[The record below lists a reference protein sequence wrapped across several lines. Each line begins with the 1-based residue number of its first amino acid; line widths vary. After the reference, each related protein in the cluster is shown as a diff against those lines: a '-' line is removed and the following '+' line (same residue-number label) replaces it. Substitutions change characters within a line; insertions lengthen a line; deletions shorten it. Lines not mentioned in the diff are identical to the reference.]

1 MDTKTDF
8 RATMRSQVKNCSL
21 KHNSHEHLENANV
34 YYSSYVDF
42 TKVIKNPSEEDMMT
56 DELQVYEKYFKSKI
70 DKQNQK
76 YAVKRQYKN
85 QRTVKDFYDRNP
97 PEETIYQIGNQEHPV
112 TANELVKVLLA
123 YNQKLQEWSLEHND
137 AFTILGY
144 TLHVDEGSVHVHQR
158 RVWHV
163 KDENGDYVAGYTPT
177 LRQLGYA
184 RPHPEKKENRYN
196 NPKMMFDKEMREL
209 WYETVKEHGFAI
221 ETTPAKYKNHEKTK
235 EYQAM
240 LDHVDDV
247 KQEKM
252 AQIQSDYAFEIANIE
267 RKSKMVDEMLDEET
281 AIKNDYKAKLERFAD
296 QIENI
301 ADRLLE
307 LAKKGDKEALK
318 GINASPESKLYF
330 KELNEKKIKCSVFSK
345 EDWVAKVMAQKF
357 GDDEEADD
365 EEYEKQ

>member
-1 MDTKTDF
+1 MDSKTDF

-21 KHNSHEHLENANV
+21 KHNSHEHLEDADV
-34 YYSSYVDF
+34 RYFSYVDL

-56 DELQVYEKYFKSKI
+56 DELQVYEEYFKSGL

-76 YAVKRQYKN
+76 YAAKRQFKR
-85 QRTVKDFYDRNP
+85 QRTVKDFYDKNP

-112 TANELVKVLLA
+112 TAKELVTVLLA
-123 YNQKLQEWSLEHND
+123 YNEKLKKWSLEHNN
-137 AFTILGY
+137 AFTILGF
-144 TLHVDEGSVHVHQR
+144 TVHVDEGSAHVHQR

-163 KDENGDYVAGYTPT
+163 KDQNGDYVAGYTPA

-196 NPKMMFDKEMREL
+196 NPKMTFDKEMREL
-209 WYETVKEHGFAI
+209 WYETVKEFGFAI

-240 LDHVDDV
+240 LDHVNDV
-247 KQEKM
+247 KQAKM
-252 AQIQSDYAFEIANIE
+252 AQIQSDYAFKIANIE
-267 RKSKMVDEMLDEET
+267 RKSEMVDKMLDEEI

-307 LAKKGDKEALK
+307 RAKNGDKEALK
-318 GINASPESKLYF
+318 GINENDITKSYF
-330 KELNEKKIKCSVFSK
+330 KERQEKKIKCSVFSK
-345 EDWVAKVMAQKF
+345 EDWVAKVMAQQF
-357 GDDEEADD
+357 GDEEEDN